1 MSQQLDNHCQLLD
14 RDDVVQFLA
23 ELMTA
28 TQGATTPPAFQR
40 AVQAYCEELRPWV
53 LPADVPP
60 TPRAVFSLFEEC
72 TMDEETDAIQV
83 RFSPEGAVFFRAW
96 QRQRGIMAATGRV
109 NDPGWSQ

>member
-1 MSQQLDNHCQLLD
+1 MSQQPDEQYSMSD
-14 RDDVVQFLA
+14 RDHVVQFLA

-53 LPADVPP
+53 LPADVPS
-60 TPRAVFSLFEEC
+60 TPRAVFALFEEC
-72 TMDEETDAIQV
+72 TIDEETDAIQV

-96 QRQRGIMAATGRV
+96 RRQRGIMEATGGV

>member
-1 MSQQLDNHCQLLD
+1 MSQQPDDQGPVPD
-14 RDDVVQFLA
+14 RDHVVQFLS

-72 TMDEETDAIQV
+72 TIDEDTDAIQV
-83 RFSPEGAVFFRAW
+83 RFSPEGAALFRAW
-96 QRQRGIMAATGRV
+96 RRQRGIMEAAGRMS
-109 NDPGWSQ
+109 DPGWLQ